1 MKPEEHTN
9 DDEESDLNEKANGL
23 DDKVD
28 CDALLFVEDGDDF
41 PNEEGN
47 LAGEGEDEGEDDVE
61 KEEHEELS
69 IAETDAVGDPGAVV
83 VHVQYAALAGG
94 AVVTSDSYHNY
105 LSGLKLWHSRQ
116 YLLLRFSLSSAK
128 KPQ

>member
-1 MKPEEHTN
+1 MVF
-9 DDEESDLNEKANGL
+9 
-23 DDKVD
+23 VD
-28 CDALLFVEDGDDF
+28 DGDDL
-41 PNEEGN
+41 PNEEGK

-69 IAETDAVGDPGAVV
+69 IAETDAVGDPGTVV